1 MRKVVCLV
9 EIKPIFNKI
18 IESGSKWFSQVIRAT
33 DHSISI
39 ILNEVQKNKKRAQE
53 YLRSREVLLASL
65 KEVQKK
71 MDFKTE
77 ENEAMKQMYAE
88 RLFELYEKLDLITN
102 EVINRQKNIDELG
115 NDVSES
121 KETIEK
127 LNLEKMRFMNERNF
141 LRSEY
146 DHLQVIIEQNLK
158 QKSALEQELNL
169 LKKSS
174 QVHTNSK
181 IAELTQAIESLS
193 DENQKNK
200 ENLENRKVELVEKMK
215 QISVN
220 NQLLISSQ
228 KELSIKEEVIQSLKV
243 DLEQS
248 LNMQH
253 LFLDERTQL
262 KLEMQKQHQLIE
274 ENRLELDMISNEK
287 AMIKNQLDELNE
299 VYMTDLE
306 AAESEV
312 NSLKEKLTN
321 EQNNLAIEMEENGSP
336 QKLDAETLRIL
347 EQEYEPRFNTL
358 YTDCVISR
366 EFYSDFFSLIP
377 SDRLKVEACIVNLN
391 YHYER
396 SMAKVRPNSVQSKS
410 GFTINEYPFGS
421 DHIGRIYFKRTNGK
435 INFYRISRTKNGKG
449 HLDQKRVIAWLQK
462 NY

>member
-1 MRKVVCLV
+1 
-9 EIKPIFNKI
+9 
-18 IESGSKWFSQVIRAT
+18 
-33 DHSISI
+33 
-39 ILNEVQKNKKRAQE
+39 
-53 YLRSREVLLASL
+53 
-65 KEVQKK
+65 

-88 RLFELYEKLDLITN
+88 RLFELYEKLDLITS
-102 EVINRQKNIDELG
+102 EVITRQKNIDDLG

-121 KETIEK
+121 KEAIEK

-158 QKSALEQELNL
+158 QKSELEQELNL
-169 LKKSS
+169 LKNSD
-174 QVHTNSK
+174 QLHTNTK

-200 ENLENRKVELVEKMK
+200 VNLENRKVELVEKMK
-215 QISVN
+215 QLSTN
-220 NQLLISSQ
+220 NQLLITSQ
-228 KELSIKEEVIQSLKV
+228 KELSVKEDVIKSLEI

-248 LNMQH
+248 LNMQN
-253 LFLDERTQL
+253 LFLDERTQM
-262 KLEMQKQHQLIE
+262 KLEMQKQYHLIE
-274 ENRLELDMISNEK
+274 ENRLELDMINSEK
-287 AMIKNQLDELNE
+287 DEIKLQLDELNE

-306 AAESEV
+306 TAESEV
-312 NSLKEKLTN
+312 NRLKEKLTN

-336 QKLDAETLRIL
+336 QKMDAETLRIL

-358 YTDCVISR
+358 YKDCVLSK
-366 EFYSDFFSLIP
+366 EFYSDFFMLIP

-391 YHYER
+391 NHYER
-396 SMAKVRPNSVQSKS
+396 SMAKVRPNSVQASS
-410 GFTINEYPFGS
+410 GLRINEYPFGS